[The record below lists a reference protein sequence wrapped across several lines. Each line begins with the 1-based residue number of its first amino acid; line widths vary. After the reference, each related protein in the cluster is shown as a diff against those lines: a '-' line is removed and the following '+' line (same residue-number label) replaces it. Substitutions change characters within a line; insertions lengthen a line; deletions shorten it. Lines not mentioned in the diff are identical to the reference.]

1 MAMARCRPAVGVMG
15 AATTMQMSPVAG
27 IGAFAADGGG
37 WLLSGDDVVAR
48 GMTSQPSKIL
58 ERFDNPEPARDYE
71 IVFDCPEF
79 TCLCPLTGQPDFAR
93 FEISYVP
100 DRYCVES
107 KSLKNYLWSY
117 RNEGAFHEKVTN
129 TIADDIIAAIGPRQL
144 RLRGT
149 FNIRGGITAVIVVT
163 HTQGTGK
170 VIPLRA
176 DVAQRTE

>member
-27 IGAFAADGGG
+27 SGAFAADRQR
-37 WLLSGDDVVAR
+37 WLLSGDDVVAH